1 MIGLITAGVTFISKA
16 IGGIF
21 GYKKSKVDV
30 IKEAIKVLAAT
41 EMTKAQQSQALGLMM
56 AAEANSD
63 GWLTRSYRPLIA
75 LGCCSLIVSFWFG
88 YVPPH
93 LLDENVPPMIEM
105 LIDAIMVIL
114 TAGIVTR
121 TVDKAGARNQ
131 LNKLV
136 KGFTK

>member
-1 MIGLITAGVTFISKA
+1 MLGIGAAVAGIGKA
-16 IGGIF
+16 IAALF
-21 GYKKSKVDV
+21 GWKKSKVEV

-93 LLDENVPPMIEM
+93 LLDENVPPMVEM
-105 LIDAIMVIL
+105 LIDAVMVIL

-121 TVDKAGARNQ
+121 TVDKAVSKGQ
-131 LNKLV
+131 LNKLT